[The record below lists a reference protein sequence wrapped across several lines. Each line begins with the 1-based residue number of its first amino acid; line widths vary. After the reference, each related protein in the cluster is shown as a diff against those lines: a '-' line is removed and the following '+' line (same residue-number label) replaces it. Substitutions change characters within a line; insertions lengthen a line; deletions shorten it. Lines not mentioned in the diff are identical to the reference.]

1 MTILAGLS
9 IVSRPQR
16 TFFDALAAA
25 DRHLDEVNHLR
36 NEASWAPPIHSAA
49 TCSCGRTLEIRTER
63 LELSPD
69 ELDEAVSVAGDAQ
82 LVERIVWAIN
92 RARANA
98 DFIAHEEFRDSHA
111 SCAWGDD
118 T

>member
-1 MTILAGLS
+1 M
-9 IVSRPQR
+9 Q
-16 TFFDALAAA
+16 
-25 DRHLDEVNHLR
+25 
-36 NEASWAPPIHSAA
+36 SAA
-49 TCSCGRTLEIRTER
+49 SCSCGAIFEIRSER

-98 DFIAHEEFRDSHA
+98 DFIAHEEFRDAHA